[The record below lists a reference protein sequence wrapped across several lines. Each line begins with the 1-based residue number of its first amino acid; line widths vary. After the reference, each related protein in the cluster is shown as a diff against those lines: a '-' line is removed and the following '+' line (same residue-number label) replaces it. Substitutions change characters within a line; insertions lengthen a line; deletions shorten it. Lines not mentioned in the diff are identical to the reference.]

1 MGQHLKKIITK
12 EKLKRFFLKI
22 FILKETLFRK
32 LYLIFSFTEN
42 SLLKKRKTFF
52 RNLYKKSH

>member
-12 EKLKRFFLKI
+12 EKLKRFFLKF

-42 SLLKKRKTFF
+42 SLFKKRKTFF